1 MFTFVRRPT
10 ASSTSPPARFFQD
23 PLSRA
28 SSRISDRENCGF
40 VFAKQSFFTQKMDVV
55 LWLSATP
62 CRVGKRASGRLVAC
76 AGGGGASSAD
86 DDGDEAAAAPP
97 EVDLSV
103 MSFTL
108 GIPGFDDSELPRLL
122 GILFG
127 SCIVLNHVLSSP
139 GGLISD
145 AQLRSEM
152 VGMVLCAVTIALP
165 YIGRQL
171 NGGGESTNSSNK
183 GVGQSSMFAF
193 ADSITDKQKQEL
205 AWGSYALLCNT
216 KTSAVLVWQDGY
228 VVCARGSW
236 GATSD
241 GAMALALLGS
251 KLKNTPVLQ
260 MSNAL
265 YIPNGADAKGWE
277 VVPKGATCLFI
288 QPVVEP
294 NENNQTIASTGLIV
308 ISNFPHAFSSK
319 DRLWFALLAKK
330 ISQSLTI

>member
-171 NGGGESTNSSNK
+171 N
-183 GVGQSSMFAF
+183 V
-193 ADSITDKQKQEL
+193 
-205 AWGSYALLCNT
+205 
-216 KTSAVLVWQDGY
+216 
-228 VVCARGSW
+228 
-236 GATSD
+236 
-241 GAMALALLGS
+241 
-251 KLKNTPVLQ
+251 
-260 MSNAL
+260 
-265 YIPNGADAKGWE
+265 
-277 VVPKGATCLFI
+277 
-288 QPVVEP
+288 
-294 NENNQTIASTGLIV
+294 
-308 ISNFPHAFSSK
+308 
-319 DRLWFALLAKK
+319 
-330 ISQSLTI
+330 

>member
-1 MFTFVRRPT
+1 
-10 ASSTSPPARFFQD
+10 
-23 PLSRA
+23 
-28 SSRISDRENCGF
+28 
-40 VFAKQSFFTQKMDVV
+40 MDVV

-216 KTSAVLVWQDGY
+216 KTSAV
-228 VVCARGSW
+228 VCHVLFW
-236 GATSD
+236 SD
-241 GAMALALLGS
+241 Q
-251 KLKNTPVLQ
+251 KHP
-260 MSNAL
+260 
-265 YIPNGADAKGWE
+265 
-277 VVPKGATCLFI
+277 
-288 QPVVEP
+288 
-294 NENNQTIASTGLIV
+294 
-308 ISNFPHAFSSK
+308 PH
-319 DRLWFALLAKK
+319 LW
-330 ISQSLTI
+330 